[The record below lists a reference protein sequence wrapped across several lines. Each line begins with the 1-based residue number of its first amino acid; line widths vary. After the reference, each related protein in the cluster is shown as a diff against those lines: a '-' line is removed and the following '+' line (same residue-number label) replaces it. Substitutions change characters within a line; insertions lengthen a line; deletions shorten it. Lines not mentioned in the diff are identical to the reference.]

1 MLCKVYIIKSRAKH
15 IYIIINDETPYF
27 FFFDLTVLW
36 LSPYHHKTFDIYIRS
51 FLFAIF
57 DIYIHTAVQEIY
69 FIGVFCCCCCSLGR
83 IDERFLKYRIL
94 YSLFILLLSPRST
107 LLHLNHFFFLV
118 IGFHQFP
125 RPEINEIISII
136 ANFSCTL

>member
-27 FFFDLTVLW
+27 FWFNCTMTIPLSSQDFWYLYTVVPFCNIW
-36 LSPYHHKTFDIYIRS
+36 
-51 FLFAIF
+51 
-57 DIYIHTAVQEIY
+57 YIHTHSSTRNIFY
-69 FIGVFCCCCCSLGR
+69 RGFCCCCCSLGR